1 MDFWNGE
8 LEVARRQIAEIED
21 KIALRWQEAEQLH
34 ARGDNAILHMR
45 LIAIMEESLTRAK
58 TYARQIEKRIAAQ
71 RGDTERRR
79 SGRAVLIDALA
90 TKHAPSLAPSSMG
103 SP

>member
-1 MDFWNGE
+1 MDFWNSE

-34 ARGDNAILHMR
+34 ARGDNATLHMR
-45 LIAIMEESLTRAK
+45 LIAIMEESLARAK
-58 TYARQIEKRIAAQ
+58 IYARHIEKRIAAH
-71 RGDTERRR
+71 RGNAGRRIA
-79 SGRAVLIDALA
+79 RAVLVDVLS
-90 TKHAPSLAPSSMG
+90 TKHAPSMSPRSVG

>member
-34 ARGDNAILHMR
+34 ARGDNATLHMR
-45 LIAIMEESLTRAK
+45 LIAIMEESLARAK

-71 RGDTERRR
+71 RGITGRRTA
-79 SGRAVLIDALA
+79 RAVLIDVLT
-90 TKHAPSLAPSSMG
+90 TKHAPSMSPRPMG